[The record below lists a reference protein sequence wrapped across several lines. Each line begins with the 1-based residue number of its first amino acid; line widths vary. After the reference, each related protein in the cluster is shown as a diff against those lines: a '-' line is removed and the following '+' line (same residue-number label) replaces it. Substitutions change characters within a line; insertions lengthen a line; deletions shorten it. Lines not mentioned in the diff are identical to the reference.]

1 MTTLLP
7 VSAMPTSGVPTS
19 GVAASGL
26 LGEATLAPH
35 HFERIAE
42 LLHDHAGIRM
52 RAGKEGLVRARLA
65 KRLRALGLTDFDAYL
80 SIVEQEPSRREFT
93 EMVDVLTTNKTSF
106 FREQAHFDF
115 LHDVVLPACPGP
127 IRLWSAG
134 CSSGEEPYTLA
145 MLLNEGCDAHAVRSA
160 RILATDISHRVL
172 ATAKAG
178 RYPAD
183 SLAEAPA
190 GWLQKYWR
198 PVAATEG
205 RPGEPPRVEATNALR
220 GLIQFGRLNLMEPWP
235 MRGPFDA
242 IFCRNV
248 MIYFDKATQQELVNR
263 YWGLLRPGG
272 YLFVGHSESLTG
284 LTHRFTYVQPAVYVR

>member
-1 MTTLLP
+1 MGTTL
-7 VSAMPTSGVPTS
+7 T
-19 GVAASGL
+19 ASV
-26 LGEATLAPH
+26 LGEAMLTPS
-35 HFERIAE
+35 HFERIVDM
-42 LLHDHAGIRM
+42 LHAHAGIRM

-65 KRLRALGLTDFDAYL
+65 KRLRALGLSDYDAYL
-80 SIVEQEPSRREFT
+80 DIVERDPARREFT

-115 LHDVVLPACPGP
+115 LQDTVLPACPGP

-145 MLLNEGCDAHAVRSA
+145 MLLHETLPDAGVRSA

-178 RYPAD
+178 VYPAD
-183 SLAEAPA
+183 ALAEAPR
-190 GWLQKYWR
+190 GWVQKYWR
-198 PVAATEG
+198 PARDTTGA
-205 RPGEPPRVEATNALR
+205 PRVEALPALR
-220 GLIQFGRLNLMEPWP
+220 GLIQFGKLNLMDRWP

-242 IFCRNV
+242 ILCRNV
-248 MIYFDKATQQELVNR
+248 MIYFDKATQQELVER
-263 YWGLLRPGG
+263 YYALLRPGG

-284 LTHRFTYVQPAVYVR
+284 LSHRFTYVQPAVYVR